1 MLRYGLVSE
10 MDTAKGFCR
19 VKFLDDDIVSP
30 PMQIAFA
37 STQGTKFFM
46 PFEVNTCV
54 ACVMDKHG
62 DNGVVIGAVYQ
73 DEDTPDGDVS
83 ADAMRIVFADGAIFE
98 YDFNA
103 KKFTFNGADSEILV
117 TCKKAEVT
125 ASSGVKITGDVEIT
139 GDLKVGG
146 KADVTSDVKA
156 GVGPLA
162 ISLMTH
168 THLSAAPG
176 SPTGTPLP

>member
-1 MLRYGLVSE
+1 MLRWGLISE
-10 MDTAKGFCR
+10 MDTTKGFCR

-30 PMQIAFA
+30 PLQIVYA
-37 STQGTKFFM
+37 STQGTKFIM
-46 PFEVNTCV
+46 PLEINTCV
-54 ACVMDKHG
+54 ACLMDQHG

-73 DEDTPDGDVS
+73 DEDKPDEG
-83 ADAMRIVFADGAIFE
+83 ATENAMRIVFADGAILE

-103 KKFTFNGADSEILV
+103 KKFTFDGADSEILV

-146 KADVTSDVKA
+146 KADVTNDVKA
-156 GVGPLA
+156 GVGPA
-162 ISLMTH
+162 VRSLLLHTH
-168 THLSAAPG
+168 TVTAVG
-176 SPTGTPLP
+176 SPTGPPLP